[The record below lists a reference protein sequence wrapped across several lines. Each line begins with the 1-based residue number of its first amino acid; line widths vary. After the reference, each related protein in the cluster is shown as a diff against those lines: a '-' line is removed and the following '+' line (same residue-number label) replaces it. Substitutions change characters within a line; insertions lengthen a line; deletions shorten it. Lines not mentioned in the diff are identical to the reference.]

1 MINKAKSNS
10 VKTQGCDSNNNFTAC
25 HGALTALSQL
35 DSTRF
40 LSLKNISIISF
51 LFIGFLYPTY
61 SVAAKKELSINPEL
75 RSLLEKAISAS
86 DSFEDRFHAEVWLS
100 DMSARLK
107 KYVRDDQE
115 RIKILQNVHYEA
127 NRAQLAPELVLAVIH
142 VESLFDRFAISRVGA
157 RGLMQIMPF
166 WLKELDQ
173 PEANLFDITTN
184 LRFGCTILKYYLD
197 KEKGNM
203 HKALARYNGSAGK
216 RKYPDKVFTALS
228 ERWYRN

>member
-1 MINKAKSNS
+1 MRNI
-10 VKTQGCDSNNNFTAC
+10 
-25 HGALTALSQL
+25 ALLFILLAFALSAHANVKQA
-35 DSTRF
+35 
-40 LSLKNISIISF
+40 SI
-51 LFIGFLYPTY
+51 T
-61 SVAAKKELSINPEL
+61 PEL
-75 RSLLEKAISAS
+75 RNLLEKAISAS
-86 DSFEDRFHAEVWLS
+86 DSFEDRFEAEVWLS

-107 KYVRDDQE
+107 KYVADDQE
-115 RIKILQNVHYEA
+115 RIQILQAVHYEA
-127 NRAQLAPELVLAVIH
+127 NRAELAPELVLAVIH

-166 WLKELDQ
+166 WLKELKQ
-173 PEANLFDITTN
+173 PDANLFDITTN

-203 HKALARYNGSAGK
+203 HKALARYNGSYGR